1 MLCRR
6 IEGSK
11 LVSKRFLSKTN
22 RGPKWIEVVSELN
35 AMSQFHRR
43 VVPTHTHTYTTPR
56 IIYDINRCIYI
67 AHSLPPLS
75 PKFTGDKPTL
85 IIEDSIVD
93 PAARTFTTYTKNITS
108 TKLLSVEEKCVY
120 YVSPDNQNE

>member
-1 MLCRR
+1 M
-6 IEGSK
+6 
-11 LVSKRFLSKTN
+11 SKRFLSKTN
-22 RGPKWIEVVSELN
+22 RGPKWIEVVSDL
-35 AMSQFHRR
+35 MQWSQFHRR
-43 VVPTHTHTYTTPR
+43 VVPTHTHTHTYHSQD
-56 IIYDINRCIYI
+56 YDIDQCIYI
-67 AHSLPPLS
+67 AHTLPPPLS